1 MLLLSKHIC
10 LIALIGI
17 LGSSSLSHARERNP
31 ASVERKLAA
40 RSPEEQEYLK
50 KIAESTSIHLEVS
63 VTGMMFD
70 GKKMVFNL
78 KHSTPEGKKFKHR
91 ISKMVFEGDS
101 RNPEYEKIFH
111 EIYVSG
117 RPCTIGFQMVTK
129 EAYQSQYSV
138 VEGEGAGSLNQI
150 SGSWITYVSI
160 GD

>member
-1 MLLLSKHIC
+1 MILST
-10 LIALIGI
+10 LVTLQ
-17 LGSSSLSHARERNP
+17 SSVARERSP
-31 ASVERKLAA
+31 ASVERKLAS
-40 RSPEEQEYLK
+40 RSPEEQEYLR
-50 KIAESTSIHLEVS
+50 KIAESTSIHLEVA

-129 EAYQSQYSV
+129 ESYQSQFSV
-138 VEGEGAGSLNQI
+138 VEGESAGSLNQI

-160 GD
+160 GDDSLK